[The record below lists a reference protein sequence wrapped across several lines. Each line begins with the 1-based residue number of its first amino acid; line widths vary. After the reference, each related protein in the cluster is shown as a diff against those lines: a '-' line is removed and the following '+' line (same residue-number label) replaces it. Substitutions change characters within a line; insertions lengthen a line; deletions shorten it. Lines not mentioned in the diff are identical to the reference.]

1 MTIEHLFIRPPAGG
15 PQVPLTRATV
25 VAGAGIQGDRY
36 FGCHDEP
43 GQNITLVEAETIEAF
58 AQAHQRPRDM
68 ALTGRNL
75 VTRGVRLPALVG
87 KVFTVGGVRLRGVE
101 LCEPCLGLG
110 QALQGPDLT
119 PAQVVR
125 WWVHRAGLRADVLTD
140 GELAVG
146 ATVALPDAGPGA
158 G

>member
-15 PQVPLTRATV
+15 PQVPLTRAAV

-43 GQNITLVEAETIEAF
+43 GQNITLVEAEAIEAF
-58 AQAHQRPRDM
+58 AQAHQRPLDM
-68 ALTGRNL
+68 AMTGRNL
-75 VTRGVRLPALVG
+75 VTRGVRLNDLVG
-87 KVFTVGGVRLRGVE
+87 RTFTVGGVRLRGVE

-110 QALQGPDLT
+110 QTLQGPDLT

-125 WWVHRAGLRADVLTD
+125 WWVRRAGLRADVLAD

-146 ATVALPDAGPGA
+146 DTLTLQQAAPSAA
-158 G
+158 